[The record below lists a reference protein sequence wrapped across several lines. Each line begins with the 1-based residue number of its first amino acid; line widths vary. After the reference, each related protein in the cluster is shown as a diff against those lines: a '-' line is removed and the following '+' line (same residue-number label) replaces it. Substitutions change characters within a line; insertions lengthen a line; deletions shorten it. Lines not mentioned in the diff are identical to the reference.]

1 MSATTCSI
9 FPETLRFMNHRIRTS
24 LLSASLATLTL
35 AGTALCSAQATP
47 TMYANSSKYHINN
60 LDVGVAATGQYTTS
74 ITSQTFGSGGQTL
87 PHQAT
92 TDSPGVLFTVRD
104 QPFSWAGIELNYQ
117 YTKFS
122 ERYFTRAANTPINS
136 GANTPVFVP
145 TSVHEATAA
154 YLYHARMKRVKPYAG
169 IGGGALYFTPSTAR
183 PNQWRATGLAEVGM
197 DIQTSSNLG
206 FRFGGR
212 GLFYRA
218 PNFTDTSLASSRWV
232 SSTEPYAGVYIKF

>member
-1 MSATTCSI
+1 MIRSVRS
-9 FPETLRFMNHRIRTS
+9 TLLT
-24 LLSASLATLTL
+24 ASFGALVL

-47 TMYANSSKYHINN
+47 TMYANSSKYHIND
-60 LDVGVAATGQYTTS
+60 LDVGVAATGQYTNS
-74 ITSQTFGSGGQTL
+74 ITSQNYGSAGQTL

-92 TDSPGVLFTVRD
+92 TDSPGVLVTVRD
-104 QPFSWAGIELNYQ
+104 QPFSWAGIEFNYQ

-122 ERYFTRAANTPINS
+122 ERYFVRAANTPINA

-154 YLYHARMKRVKPYAG
+154 YLYHAKMKRVKPYAG
-169 IGGGALYFTPSTAR
+169 IGGGTLYFTPATAR
-183 PNQWRATGLAEVGM
+183 PNQWRATGLAEVGL
-197 DIQTSSNLG
+197 DIQTSSRLG

-218 PNFTDTSLASSRWV
+218 PNFTDTALASSRWV